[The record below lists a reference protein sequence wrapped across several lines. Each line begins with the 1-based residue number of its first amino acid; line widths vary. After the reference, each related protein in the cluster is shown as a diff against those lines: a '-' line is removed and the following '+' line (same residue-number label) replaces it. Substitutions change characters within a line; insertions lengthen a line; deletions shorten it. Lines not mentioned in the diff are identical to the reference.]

1 LETEIINEFIKFSL
15 RFSYSLKIN
24 LEIIDYLIGN
34 EKFELINTLVSNNV
48 ILDSKDMKD
57 IEK

>member
-1 LETEIINEFIKFSL
+1 METEIINEFIKFSL

-34 EKFELINTLVSNNV
+34 EKFEIINTLVSNNV
-48 ILDSKDMKD
+48 IFEAKDMKD
-57 IEK
+57 IEN